1 MAEMRTSF
9 STSSDLSWS
18 SESDCGKGDFSS
30 PEEEL
35 LCYARNGFADDV
47 QSLLQSC
54 ADSSITININCKGEA
69 RFCFKDFLFD
79 NDSTT

>member
-1 MAEMRTSF
+1 MAEMRASF
-9 STSSDLSWS
+9 SASSDLSWS
-18 SESDCGKGDFSS
+18 SESDSGKGDFSS

-54 ADSSITININCKGEA
+54 ADSGIAVNINCKGET
-69 RFCFKDFLFD
+69 RLRE
-79 NDSTT
+79 